1 MVFVPDDFSQTYVV
15 THWTSPS
22 TAGQVSP
29 FLCIRHPVSYT
40 DPSLDIRRPRRNP
53 KLHKQHSDTSR
64 PVLKRHPVILRRL
77 GHRTRSDGLHGRA
90 ILRDGRFRERMAS
103 PQWRAMEQEFV
114 HVGWCFRV
122 GIYHVR
128 FVVVLS

>member
-29 FLCIRHPVSYT
+29 FALHSTISILYKYLP
-40 DPSLDIRRPRRNP
+40 DIRRTRRYS
-53 KLHKQHSDTSR
+53 KLHKQHSDSSR

-77 GHRTRSDGLHGRA
+77 GHSTRSDGLHGRA

-122 GIYHVR
+122 GIYDFGV
-128 FVVVLS
+128 VVVLG